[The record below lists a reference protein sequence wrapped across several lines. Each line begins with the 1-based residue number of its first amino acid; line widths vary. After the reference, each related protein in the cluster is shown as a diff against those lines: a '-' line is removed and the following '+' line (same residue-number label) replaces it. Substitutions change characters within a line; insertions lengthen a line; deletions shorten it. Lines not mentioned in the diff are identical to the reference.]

1 MVRIIVKEI
10 RTTEKSK
17 LGWEMETNGNMYV
30 TAKWVIE

>member
-17 LGWEMETNGNMYV
+17 LGREMETNGNMYV
-30 TAKWVIE
+30 TVKWVIE